1 MRGIYMFNNL
11 LYSQAA
17 EENKK
22 DNYEEALSL
31 HKKAQYLN
39 AGGFIFIIGG
49 GFLFIMVA
57 VIAGVTASNILSSNT
72 PT

>member
-1 MRGIYMFNNL
+1 MFNDL

-17 EENKK
+17 DENKK

-39 AGGFIFIIGG
+39 AGGFIFIIGS
-49 GFLFIMVA
+49 GFVFLMVA
-57 VIAGVTASNILSSNT
+57 IIAGVTASNILSSNT
-72 PT
+72 TT